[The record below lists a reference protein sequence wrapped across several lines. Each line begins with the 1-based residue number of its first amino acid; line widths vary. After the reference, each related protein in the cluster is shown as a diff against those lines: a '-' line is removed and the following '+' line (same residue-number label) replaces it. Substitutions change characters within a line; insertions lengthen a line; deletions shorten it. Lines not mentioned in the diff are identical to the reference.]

1 MTDYRIKYLKFSESR
16 PLLISVVA
24 TLILCSISVI
34 GLLLENGKRCQPD
47 MTLWIIVV
55 IIRSAVRLFC
65 RLFVAFTTF
74 REDNVVDQ
82 IHTGSKFVDILDV
95 FGVVWFA
102 VGNLLVFNNFACVN
116 VSPIVFF
123 SGLSYI
129 CGSYINFFLP
139 SVLRLTFTCFSPT
152 HIDDIA
158 YLRQTADADR
168 EVGMVHL
175 RTTMGGN
182 NGLGAANNS
191 SAYSSELTP
200 ERAQYWINW
209 LECHGCLA
217 VSYHHSMKLKDYEMS
232 SDDKSTSKYA
242 VLNQTE
248 GTEEIDLEAGI
259 TNTSS
264 KNKQTNAYANISTAI
279 DDDSG
284 NAPAVHQSSSN
295 RSVNTDTNEVNSMF
309 AGNMEMDFCSICLNP
324 FECASSISDTNTS
337 TLPSSGHVGDLPISL
352 VGGGGMNS
360 NAICPAPPNVVE
372 ENNNIIVRYPCRG
385 RHYFHAHCLHSWL
398 QVRIFNGCI
407 VSIFF

>member
-47 MTLWIIVV
+47 MTLWLIVV

-175 RTTMGGN
+175 RTTMGGT

-200 ERAQYWINW
+200 ERAQYWISW
-209 LECHGCLA
+209 LEDHGCLA
-217 VSYHHSMKLKDYEMS
+217 VSYHHSMKLKEYEVS
-232 SDDKSTSKYA
+232 CDDKSTSKYA
-242 VLNQTE
+242 ALNQTE
-248 GTEEIDLEAGI
+248 GTEEVDLESGI
-259 TNTSS
+259 TNSS
-264 KNKQTNAYANISTAI
+264 KNKQTNAYANISTSI
-279 DDDSG
+279 DDDS
-284 NAPAVHQSSSN
+284 NSSAVQQSNSSYSN
-295 RSVNTDTNEVNSMF
+295 VNTETNDDANSIY

-324 FECASSISDTNTS
+324 FECASNTSDTNMC
-337 TLPSSGHVGDLPISL
+337 TLPLSGDVGDLPAPL
-352 VGGGGMNS
+352 VSGGGMSS

-372 ENNNIIVRYPCRG
+372 ENNNVIVRYPCRG
-385 RHYFHAHCLHSWL
+385 HHYFHAHCLHSWL
-398 QVRIFNGCI
+398 QVRIF
-407 VSIFF
+407 S